1 MPTLYEI
8 VHGATVDHALEDGLS
23 DEERRARIAVRD
35 VIAAIGPGVE
45 REEWGGMTMSTILL
59 GTVMVMMA
67 QGDLDET
74 IARLGADIKAQV
86 VSLSDELGPPSF
98 VGRPHELR
106 KEN

>member
-1 MPTLYEI
+1 
-8 VHGATVDHALEDGLS
+8 
-23 DEERRARIAVRD
+23 
-35 VIAAIGPGVE
+35 
-45 REEWGGMTMSTILL
+45 
-59 GTVMVMMA
+59 MVMMA

-86 VSLSDELGPPSF
+86 VSMSDELGPPSF

>member
-1 MPTLYEI
+1 VPTLYEI
-8 VHGATVDHALEDGLS
+8 VRGATVDRALDDGLS

-45 REEWGGMTMSTILL
+45 REEWGGMAMSTLLL
-59 GTVMVMMA
+59 GAVMVMMA

-86 VSLSDELGPPSF
+86 VSMSDELGPPSF

>member
-1 MPTLYEI
+1 
-8 VHGATVDHALEDGLS
+8 
-23 DEERRARIAVRD
+23 
-35 VIAAIGPGVE
+35 
-45 REEWGGMTMSTILL
+45 MSTLLL
-59 GTVMVMMA
+59 GAVMVMMA

-86 VSLSDELGPPSF
+86 VSMSDGLGPPSF

>member
-23 DEERRARIAVRD
+23 DEEKCARIAVRD

-45 REEWGGMTMSTILL
+45 REEWGGMTMSTVLL

-86 VSLSDELGPPSF
+86 VSMSDELGPPSF